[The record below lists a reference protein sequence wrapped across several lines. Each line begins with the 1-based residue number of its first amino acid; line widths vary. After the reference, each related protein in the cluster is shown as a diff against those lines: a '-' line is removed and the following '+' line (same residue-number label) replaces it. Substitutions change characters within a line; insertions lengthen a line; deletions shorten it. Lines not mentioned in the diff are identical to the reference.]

1 MRSRY
6 KLLAVCFGLLT
17 LLWVGYLFALQI
29 FDPFK
34 LDQQRLTRYTPHKE
48 IIIPTR
54 GSIYD
59 ANGNLL
65 VSSISY
71 YQLDIDRKAVKL
83 WADEKKLELSEAYR
97 LISNAIGNN
106 CSMKPDEVMRRL
118 TMNEKLTP
126 IQITNKVREMELEK
140 VVKAFETDNLPGL
153 NHSFASMKRIYSRN
167 ILAARLLGSVRAV
180 SEGFDAETGNRS
192 LYKLSGIC
200 GIESSYDEY
209 LAGEYGWR
217 EVVYDAKHWRMPY
230 PNLHEKVSRDG
241 YNLHL
246 TIDANIQEV
255 VENALYEGLEKY
267 KAKNGGAIVMDPHTG
282 RILAMAG
289 VSAEDRYID
298 PGLVRVKSNIPV
310 SFMFEPGS
318 TMKPLTMLVALDKH
332 VVSHKDLFPS
342 GSITIRGRTISDTH
356 SYGMIRPVD
365 IICKSSNVGI
375 ALIGDK
381 IGAKTLYEKFIALGY
396 GQKTGLDLSGE
407 SSGMFA
413 KLKNWD
419 GYTLHSVSFGQA
431 ISVTAIQHAT
441 AFCAVA
447 NGGRMVKPYLLESV
461 TDNNGRIIEQFE
473 PQVLRQVA
481 GKAAADTVRYYMQT
495 VVDRGTARHIK
506 MDYITMGGKT
516 GTAQK
521 AAEGGGGYA
530 GGKYNAVFV
539 GLFPVEA
546 PKMVMIVF
554 YDEPAIGYHY
564 GSTSAAPTFKQIV
577 EDILFMPNCNIL
589 AFDERVMQ
597 SSKRMPDLRGKHIS
611 QAEALL
617 TQFGFSYNIVGA
629 DSASVVIDQFPKPN
643 VAIDPG
649 HPITVKIGR
658 KAGEAAETSVRGS
671 MPDLRGLTLRKAMQ
685 VAARVKVALRV
696 RGSGIVRAQSI
707 QPGSRVTNN
716 TVCTLEAS
724 I

>member
-6 KLLAVCFGLLT
+6 LMLVAGLGLLT
-17 LLWVGYLFALQI
+17 LVWVGYLFALQI
-29 FDPFK
+29 FDPFQ

-71 YQLDIDRKAVKL
+71 YQLDVDRTAVKL
-83 WADEKKLELSEAYR
+83 WADEKKIPLREAYSR
-97 LISNAIGNN
+97 ISKAIGNN
-106 CSMKPDEVMRRL
+106 CPVKPDEVMKRL
-118 TMNEKLTP
+118 TMNDKLSS

-140 VVKAFETDNLPGL
+140 IVKAFETEKLPGL
-153 NHSFASMKRIYSRN
+153 NHAFSSMRRIYSRD

-180 SEGFDAETGNRS
+180 SDGYDPETGNKS

-200 GIESSYDEY
+200 GIESTYEDH
-209 LAGEYGWR
+209 LAGDYGWR
-217 EVVYDAKHWRMPY
+217 EVVYDAKHRRMPY
-230 PNLHEKVSRDG
+230 PDLHEKISRDG

-246 TIDANIQEV
+246 TIDSSIQEV
-255 VENALYEGLEKY
+255 VEDALYEGLEKY
-267 KAKNGGAIVMDPHTG
+267 NAKNGGAIVMDPHTG

-289 VSAEDRYID
+289 VSAEDKYID
-298 PGLVRVKSNIPV
+298 PGLVRVKSNIPA

-318 TMKPLTMLVALDKH
+318 TMKPLTMMVALDKH

-356 SYGMIRPVD
+356 GYGMIHPVD

-375 ALIGDK
+375 AMVGERV
-381 IGAKTLYEKFIALGY
+381 GAKTLYEKFIALGY

-413 KLKNWD
+413 KLNNWD

-431 ISVTAIQHAT
+431 ISVTALQHAT

-447 NGGRMVKPYLLESV
+447 NGGKMVKPYLLEKV
-461 TDNNGRIIEQFE
+461 TDNNGRLIQQFE
-473 PQVLRQVA
+473 PQVLRQVC

-530 GGKYNAVFV
+530 GEKYNSVFV
-539 GLFPVEA
+539 GMFPVES

-577 EDILFMPNCNIL
+577 ENILFMPNCNIL
-589 AFDERVMQ
+589 AFDERLMQ

-611 QAEALL
+611 QAENILN
-617 TQFGFSYNIVGA
+617 QYGFSYKIEGA
-629 DSASVVIDQFPKPN
+629 DSSSVVVDQFPKPN

-658 KAGEAAETSVRGS
+658 KAGEKAEHVVQGT
-671 MPDLRGLTLRKAMQ
+671 MPDLTGLTLRKAMQ
-685 VAARVKVALRV
+685 VAAREKVALRI
-696 RGSGIVRAQSI
+696 RGSGIVRGQSI
-707 QPGSRVTNN
+707 QPGSRVTTN
-716 TVCTLEAS
+716 TICQLEAS
-724 I
+724 L

>member
-6 KLLAVCFGLLT
+6 RMLVAAFGLMT

-34 LDQQRLTRYTPHKE
+34 LDQQRLNRYTPYKE

-59 ANGNLL
+59 ANGNLM

-71 YQLDIDRKAVKL
+71 YQIDIDRTAVKL
-83 WADEKKLELSEAYR
+83 WADKKKYEISKAYAI
-97 LISNAIGNN
+97 ISKAIEDN
-106 CSMKPDEVMRRL
+106 CSLKSGEAMKRL
-118 TMNEKLTP
+118 TMNEKLTS
-126 IQITNKVREMELEK
+126 IQITNSVREMELEK
-140 VVKAFETDNLPGL
+140 IVKAFETDKLPGL
-153 NHSFASMKRIYSRN
+153 NHSFSSMRRIYSRN

-180 SEGFDAETGNRS
+180 SDGYDAESSNKS

-200 GIESSYDEY
+200 GIESSYDKF

-217 EVVYDAKHWRMPY
+217 EVIYDANHNRMPY
-230 PNLHEKVSRDG
+230 PNLHEKISSDG

-246 TIDANIQEV
+246 TIDAGIQEV
-255 VENALYEGLEKY
+255 VEKALYEGLEKY
-267 KAKNGGAIVMDPHTG
+267 SAKNAGAIIMDPHTG

-289 VSAEDRYID
+289 VSAEDRSID

-318 TMKPLTMLVALDKH
+318 TMKPLTMMVALDKH
-332 VVSHKDLFPS
+332 VVGPNDLFPS

-356 SYGMIRPVD
+356 NYGMIRPVD

-375 ALIGDK
+375 ALIGDR

-396 GQKTGLDLSGE
+396 GQKTGLELSGE

-413 KLKNWD
+413 KLSNWD

-431 ISVTAIQHAT
+431 ISVTALQHAT

-447 NGGRMVKPYLLESV
+447 NGGKMVKPYLLESV
-461 TDNNGRIIEQFE
+461 TDNSGRMIEQFE
-473 PQVLRQVA
+473 PQVLQQVSSE
-481 GKAAADTVRYYMQT
+481 AAADTVRYYMQT

-521 AAEGGGGYA
+521 AAEGGGGYS
-530 GGKYNAVFV
+530 GGKYNSVFV
-539 GLFPVEA
+539 GMFPVEA

-577 EDILFMPNCNIL
+577 ENILFMPNCNIL
-589 AFDERVMQ
+589 AFDQRLMQ
-597 SSKRMPDLRGKHIS
+597 SSKKMPNLLGKHIS
-611 QAEALL
+611 EAEGILN
-617 TQFGFSYNIVGA
+617 QYGFAYKIEGA
-629 DSASVVIDQFPKPN
+629 DSSSVVVDQFPKPN
-643 VAIDPG
+643 VSIDPG
-649 HPITVKIGR
+649 HPITIKIGR
-658 KAGEAAETSVRGS
+658 KPGETAETVVQGV
-671 MPDLRGLTLRKAMQ
+671 MPDLTGLTLRKAMQ
-685 VAARVKVALRV
+685 VAAREKVALRIN
-696 RGSGIVRAQSI
+696 GSGLVRSQSI
-707 QPGSRVTNN
+707 HPGSKVTKN
-716 TVCTLEAS
+716 TVCHLEAS

>member
-6 KLLAVCFGLLT
+6 LLLVGGFGLLT
-17 LLWVGYLFALQI
+17 LLWIGYLFALQL
-29 FDPFK
+29 FDPFQ
-34 LDQQRLTRYTPHKE
+34 LDQQRLNRYTPHKE

-54 GSIYD
+54 GAIYD

-65 VSSISY
+65 VSSISF
-71 YQLDIDRKAVKL
+71 YQIDIDRAAVKL
-83 WADEKKLELSEAYR
+83 WADEKKLELNEAYSI
-97 LISNAIGNN
+97 ISKAIGDN
-106 CSMKPDEVMRRL
+106 CSVKPAEVMKRL
-118 TMNEKLTP
+118 TMNEKLSS
-126 IQITNKVREMELEK
+126 ILITNKVREMELERI
-140 VVKAFETDNLPGL
+140 VKAFETDKLPGL
-153 NHSFASMKRIYSRN
+153 NHAFSSMRRIYSRD

-180 SEGFDAETGNRS
+180 SDGYDPETGNRS
-192 LYKLSGIC
+192 LYKLSGSC

-217 EVVYDAKHWRMPY
+217 EVVYDAKHRRMPY
-230 PNLHEKVSRDG
+230 PGLHEKVARDG
-241 YNLHL
+241 YNLRL
-246 TIDANIQEV
+246 TIDANIQEA
-255 VENALYEGLEKY
+255 VENALYAGLDKY
-267 KAKNGGAIVMDPHTG
+267 RAKNAGAIVMDPHTG

-289 VSAEDRYID
+289 VSDEDKYID

-332 VVSHKDLFPS
+332 AVSHKDLFPS
-342 GSITIRGRTISDTH
+342 GSITIRGRRISDTH

-375 ALIGDK
+375 ALIGDR

-396 GQKTGLDLSGE
+396 GQKTGLELSGE

-413 KLKNWD
+413 KLNNWD
-419 GYTLHSVSFGQA
+419 GYTLHSVSFGQG
-431 ISVTAIQHAT
+431 ISVTALQHAA

-447 NGGRMVKPYLLESV
+447 NGGKMLKPYLLESV
-461 TDNNGRIIEQFE
+461 TDADGRVIEQFE
-473 PQVLRQVA
+473 PQVLRQVSSA
-481 GKAAADTVRYYMQT
+481 AAADTVRHYMQT

-506 MDYITMGGKT
+506 MDYITMAGKT

-530 GGKYNAVFV
+530 GGKYNSVFV
-539 GLFPVEA
+539 GMFPVEV
-546 PKMVMIVF
+546 PKMVLIVF
-554 YDEPAIGYHY
+554 YDEPASGYHY

-577 EDILFMPNCNIL
+577 ENILFMPNSNIL
-589 AFDERVMQ
+589 AFDERLLQ

-611 QAEALL
+611 QAESILN
-617 TQFGFSYNIVGA
+617 QYGFSYMIEGA
-629 DSASVVIDQFPKPN
+629 DSSSVVVDQFPKPH

-658 KAGEAAETSVRGS
+658 KEGAAAETVVQGT
-671 MPDLRGLTLRKAMQ
+671 MPDLRGLTLRRALQ
-685 VAARVKVALRV
+685 VAAREKVALRI
-696 RGSGIVRAQSI
+696 RGSGVVRAQSI
-707 QPGSRVTNN
+707 QPGSRVTKN
-716 TVCTLEAS
+716 TVCQLEAS